1 MDWEMMEGRACCFIP
16 NEVLVKHC
24 KNCLDY
30 FEEMDWNGMIF
41 FHRNKGFASNSI
53 LMCNL

>member
-1 MDWEMMEGRACCFIP
+1 MDCEMMEWRACCFIP

-41 FHRNKGFASNSI
+41 SI
-53 LMCNL
+53 VIRDSLVILL